1 MGFERK
7 VPSTS
12 SELKT
17 YLKQVHENANHVNSV
32 KVNTSNS
39 HLEIDL
45 DWLANRSGH
54 PDMYMPI
61 KKGKMNQAVELVER
75 MMRQSKAG
83 YAPSE
88 TDAEALFDMIDQH
101 GS

>member
-1 MGFERK
+1 MGFVRK

-12 SELKT
+12 AELNE
-17 YLKQVHENANHVNSV
+17 YLKKVHESANHVNSV

-45 DWLANRSGH
+45 DWLANRAGH

-83 YAPSE
+83 FAPS
-88 TDAEALFDMIDQH
+88 TSDGEALFDMIDQQ
-101 GS
+101 G